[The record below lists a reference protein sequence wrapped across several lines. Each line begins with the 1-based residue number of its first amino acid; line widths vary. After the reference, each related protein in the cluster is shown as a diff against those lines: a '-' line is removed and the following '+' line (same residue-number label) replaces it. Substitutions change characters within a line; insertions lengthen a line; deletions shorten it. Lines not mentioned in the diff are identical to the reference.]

1 MQSPFTHNQPLDS
14 SEFSEDNSLAQEK
27 VDVALPSQITLQQ
40 PFQFRSC
47 LSGCMTMYSDAQKVG
62 DYLNEHQGWF
72 CRCAQPMKVEPLG
85 DNGYTLIIGC
95 FGALGYEVEPK
106 IAVILSPPE
115 GYTYR
120 MHSVPVPD
128 YATPGYDVEY
138 QASLTLKEDESVSPA
153 ITQVEWEMDLTVTIE
168 FPKFI
173 YRLPQNLVQTTGER
187 LLSRIVRQ
195 VSRRLTKKVQEDF
208 HSSLGL
214 TEEI

>member
-14 SEFSEDNSLAQEK
+14 SEFSEDNSPAQEK

-40 PFQFRSC
+40 PFQFRSR
-47 LSGCMTMYSDAQKVG
+47 LSGCMTMYSDAQRVG

-72 CRCAQPMKVEPLG
+72 CRCAQPMKVESLG

-128 YATPGYDVEY
+128 YATPGYEVEY
-138 QASLTLKEDESVSPA
+138 QASLTLQEDASVSPTV
-153 ITQVEWEMDLTVTIE
+153 TQVEWEMDLNVTIE

-187 LLSRIVRQ
+187 LLGRIVRQ

>member
-40 PFQFRSC
+40 PCQFRSR
-47 LSGCMTMYSDAQKVG
+47 LSDCMTMYSDAQTVA

-72 CRCAQPMKVEPLG
+72 CRCSQPMKVEPLG

-128 YATPGYDVEY
+128 YVTPGYEVEY
-138 QASLTLKEDESVSPA
+138 QASLTLKEDASVSPT
-153 ITQVEWEMDLTVTIE
+153 ITRVEWEMDLNVTIE

-195 VSRRLTKKVQEDF
+195 VSRRLTKKVQDDF

-214 TEEI
+214 AEEI